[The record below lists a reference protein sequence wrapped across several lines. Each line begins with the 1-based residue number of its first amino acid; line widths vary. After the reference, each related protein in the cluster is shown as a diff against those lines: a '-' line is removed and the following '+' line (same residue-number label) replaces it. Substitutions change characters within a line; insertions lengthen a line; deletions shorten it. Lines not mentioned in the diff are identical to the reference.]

1 MSSQSFIHK
10 SKNQEIQVTLIF
22 PEKPNEKAKQ
32 DFYGYL
38 KDFYLHKQK
47 KEYLQKTAISPLPQ
61 YRQTGKEDES
71 YDS

>member
-38 KDFYLHKQK
+38 KD
-47 KEYLQKTAISPLPQ
+47 I
-61 YRQTGKEDES
+61 
-71 YDS
+71 